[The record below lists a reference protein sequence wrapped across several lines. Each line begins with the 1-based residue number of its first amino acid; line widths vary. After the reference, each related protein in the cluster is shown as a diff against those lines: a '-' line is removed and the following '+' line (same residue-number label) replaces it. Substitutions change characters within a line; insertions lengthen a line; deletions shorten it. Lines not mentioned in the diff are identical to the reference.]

1 MEALVP
7 MVDLFAVLAIVFMI
21 YSNDEITVTQL
32 EVQEIR
38 ERLEAIDEVEQARME
53 RRELLAKRA
62 SKSLEEI
69 KDERERK
76 AQELLAQFTEM
87 LAAQQGQ
94 SAMEYEDILAR
105 IESEHDEELKK
116 EVISLEKEKQAE
128 LEKTKA
134 ELEIDLA
141 NKKSELVDQQERR
154 SAKLQKEKELAL
166 AQADQE
172 RVDALAKQE
181 AELDKQRQLEVART
195 EQNLKKQAEREAARL
210 QKEKELA
217 LAKADQ
223 EHQGDLAAQKSA
235 LEKEKAKAL
244 SEELAPYVQALEAK
258 KKIIE
263 ELGENFKDFDNAAV
277 EIEQKTG
284 RVKLHFQESYFARGS
299 HKLSED
305 MKSFL
310 RIMIPKYAKG
320 IYGNKDAA
328 AHVESLKLSG
338 MASPIYGGVYIDIN
352 DKSPETEKARKYNMA
367 LSNRRANALYDFIFD
382 EDEMGDY
389 EFRSRLEADMSIAAL
404 GFQNATPVKDELV
417 GKPAKCIEYDCKQ
430 AQATVLQFQLFTEE

>member
-1 MEALVP
+1 M
-7 MVDLFAVLAIVFMI
+7 
-21 YSNDEITVTQL
+21 
-32 EVQEIR
+32 
-38 ERLEAIDEVEQARME
+38 
-53 RRELLAKRA
+53 
-62 SKSLEEI
+62 
-69 KDERERK
+69 
-76 AQELLAQFTEM
+76 
-87 LAAQQGQ
+87 
-94 SAMEYEDILAR
+94 
-105 IESEHDEELKK
+105 
-116 EVISLEKEKQAE
+116 ISLDKEKQEE

-134 ELEIDLA
+134 ELEIALEI
-141 NKKSELVDQQERR
+141 KTSELVEQQEKRLEEVKEEFGKVISSTEKMLANSQDALVDAELKR
-154 SAKLQKEKELAL
+154 VDALAKQEAELDRQRQLEVAQTERKLNEQAAREAAKLKNEKQVAL
-166 AQADQE
+166 TEADQE
-172 RVDALAKQE
+172 RFDALAKQE

-195 EQNLKKQAEREAARL
+195 EQKLKGQAAREAAKL
-210 QKEKELA
+210 KKEKELA

-223 EHQGDLAAQKSA
+223 EHQSDLAAQKSA

-258 KKIIE
+258 KKIID
-263 ELGENFKDFDNAAV
+263 ELDENFKDFDTAAV
-277 EIEQKTG
+277 EIEKKTG

-310 RIMIPKYAKG
+310 RIMIPKYAKS

-338 MASPIYGGVYIDIN
+338 MASPIYRGVYIDIN
-352 DKSPETEKARKYNMA
+352 DKSSETEKARKYNMA
-367 LSNRRANALYDFIFD
+367 LSNNRAKALYDFIFD
-382 EDEMGDY
+382 DDEMGDY

-430 AQATVLQFQLFTEE
+430 EQATVLEFRLFTEE